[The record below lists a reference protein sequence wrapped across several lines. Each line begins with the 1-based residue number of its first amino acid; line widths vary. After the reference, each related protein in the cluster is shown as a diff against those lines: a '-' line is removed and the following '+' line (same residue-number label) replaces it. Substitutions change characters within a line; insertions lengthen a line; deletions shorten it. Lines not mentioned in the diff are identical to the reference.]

1 MKESPKYFIYRNIE
15 NALIFFSYKRFL
27 WEKNRTKAVEA
38 LNYIANQNNRQG
50 VTYEMLEIQKQKNV

>member
-1 MKESPKYFIYRNIE
+1 MKESPK
-15 NALIFFSYKRFL
+15 FL